1 MNTNISAWAIRQPV
15 PSLVLFAVL
24 MILGWFSFNQLA
36 VTKFPNVD
44 IPIVSVNVQQPGAA
58 PSELEAQ
65 VTKKVEDAISSVN
78 GIKHIISAVSEGQ
91 SLTTIEFRLETD
103 TDRALNDVKDAV
115 ARIRS
120 DLPRTIQEPVISR
133 LDVVGLPIMTY
144 AVSSTN
150 MSLEQLSWY
159 VDDVITRKL
168 QGVKGVGEIE
178 RIGGVKREIRIEL
191 DNDRLLALGITA
203 GDISN
208 QLRRVSSDVTGGRS
222 EIGGREQAIRTLAG
236 ARSISELANMVLT
249 IPGGRKIRLRDVGT
263 VQDTAEEQRRFAR
276 YNGRPVVGFGIKRA
290 KGASEATV
298 SERVKAALV
307 KIRKDRPD
315 VQIKLID
322 TKVKYTV
329 GNYEAAMKTLIE
341 GALLAIVVVFL
352 FLRDWRATLITSLAL
367 PFSIIPTYFVM
378 DALGFSLNLVSL
390 LGITLATGILVDD
403 AIVEIENIVR
413 HMRMG
418 KPPYRAALDAADEIG
433 LAVMAISLTI
443 IAVFVPVSFMSGIAG
458 QYFKQFGLTVAIAV
472 FFSLLVARLI
482 TPLLA
487 AYFMRNNHNKVEKE
501 GLVMRAYV
509 RVVGWSVRHRF
520 ITVIAGL
527 AIFAAS
533 IISIQLLPKGFM
545 PAIDEGRLALSI
557 ELPPGS
563 RIEDTIAKVDAISR
577 RLQQMPEIENIFVD
591 GGKIGL
597 GAPEVR
603 LAQMTI
609 ALIHKTKRKRT
620 QKQMQAA
627 ISKAAREFPD
637 MRFWFINENGQRAV
651 SLGVSGTN
659 VEAAEKV
666 AVALTSQMKRIS
678 LISNVVS
685 TAALDRPEIRIVPKF
700 DRAAELGVTTEALA
714 AAVRVATIGDI
725 DANLAKFNAGDRL
738 LPIRVKLA
746 DAARQRY
753 DIISNLRV
761 RAAGGKS
768 VPLAAIADIR
778 LDQGPSNIARY
789 DRVRRIAVEA
799 DLAGTDA
806 LGEALKAIFAL
817 PAAKNLP
824 PGVTVKESGDAEIM
838 GEVFAGFAK
847 AMGAG
852 LMLVLAV
859 LVLLFGSLIHPI
871 TIILSLPLS
880 IGGVIMALYVNNQSM
895 SMPVIIGMLM
905 LMGIVTK
912 NAIMLVDFAI
922 ERMQAGMTRAEALVD
937 AGRKRARPIVMTT
950 IAMVAG
956 MVPSALGLG
965 DGGEFRSPMA
975 VGVIGG
981 LLVST
986 VLSLIF
992 VPAIF
997 TLMDDV
1003 GRFFWFLFGRFVGP
1017 ADESEWTPP
1026 AQAQQAVAAAP
1037 SAGETVSEAPD
1048 TVAVEAPVRQDSW
1061 DQAKEPPKELSK
1073 EPSKGSP
1080 KDSPKDPY
1088 REAAE

>member
-1 MNTNISAWAIRQPV
+1 MMSMNVSAWAIRKPV

-24 MILGWFSFNQLA
+24 MVLGWYSFNQLPI
-36 VTKFPNVD
+36 TKFPNVD
-44 IPIVSVNVQQPGAA
+44 IPIISVIIQQPGAA
-58 PSELEAQ
+58 PSELETQ
-65 VTKKVEDAISSVN
+65 VTKKVEDAVSSVN
-78 GIKHIISAVSEGQ
+78 GIKHIISSVSEGQ
-91 SLTTIEFRLETD
+91 SSTTIEFRLETN
-103 TDRALNDVKDAV
+103 TDRAINDVKDAV
-115 ARIRS
+115 ARIRA
-120 DLPRTIQEPVISR
+120 DLPRTIQEPIVSR

-144 AVSSTN
+144 AVSSAN
-150 MSLEQLSWY
+150 MSLEQLSWF
-159 VDDVITRKL
+159 VDDVVARNL

-191 DNDRLLALGITA
+191 KTDRLLALGITA

-208 QLRRVSSDVTGGRS
+208 QLRLVSSDVTGGRS
-222 EIGGREQAIRTLAG
+222 EIAGREQSIRTLAG
-236 ARSISELANMVLT
+236 ARSIVDLGNTVLT
-249 IPGGRKIRLRDVGT
+249 IPGGRKVRLSELGT
-263 VQDTAEEQRRFAR
+263 VEDTAEEQRRFAR

-290 KGASEATV
+290 SGFSEATV
-298 SERVKAALV
+298 AELVKTGLE
-307 KIRKDRPD
+307 KIRKAHPD

-329 GNYEAAMKTLIE
+329 GNYEAAMKTLVE
-341 GALLAIVVVFL
+341 GALLSIIVVFL

-367 PFSIIPTYFVM
+367 PFSIVPTFFVIHTM
-378 DALGFSLNLVSL
+378 GFSLNLVSL

-418 KPPYRAALDAADEIG
+418 KSPYRASLEAADEIG

-472 FFSLLVARLI
+472 FFSLLTARLI

-487 AYFMRNNHNKVEKE
+487 AYFMRNHKQTVEKE
-501 GLVMRAYV
+501 GLIMRGYIRIV
-509 RVVGWSVRHRF
+509 TWSVRHRF
-520 ITVIAGL
+520 VTVILGL
-527 AIFAAS
+527 GIFAAS
-533 IISIQLLPKGFM
+533 VMSIQLLPKGFM

-563 RIEDTIAKVDAISR
+563 RLDDTIAKVDAISN
-577 RLQQMPEIENIFVD
+577 RLKKMPEIDSIFVD

-609 ALIHKTKRKRT
+609 ALVHKTQRKKT
-620 QKQMQAA
+620 QKQMQAL
-627 ISKAAREFPD
+627 IGEVAREFAD
-637 MRFWFINENGQRAV
+637 IRFWFINENGQRAV
-651 SLGVSGTN
+651 SLGVSGN
-659 VEAAEKV
+659 DPKAMEKV
-666 AVALTSQMKRIS
+666 GVALTSQMKRIP

-685 TAALDRPEIRIVPKF
+685 TAALDRPEIRIIPKTE
-700 DRAAELGVTTEALA
+700 RAAELGVTTEALA
-714 AAVRVATIGDI
+714 AAVRVATIGDV
-725 DANLAKFNAGDRL
+725 DANLAKYNAGDRL
-738 LPIRVKLA
+738 LPIRVKLT
-746 DAARQRY
+746 DNARQRF
-753 DIISNLRV
+753 DIIASLRV
-761 RAAGGKS
+761 MTSNGKS
-768 VPLAAIADIR
+768 VPLSAVADIR
-778 LDQGPSNIARY
+778 YDQGPSNIARY

-806 LGEALKAIFAL
+806 LGEALAAIFAL

-824 PGVTVKESGDAEIM
+824 PGVSVKPSGDSEVMA
-838 GEVFAGFAK
+838 EVFAGFAQ

-852 LMLVLAV
+852 LLMVLAV
-859 LVLLFGSLIHPI
+859 LILLFASIIHPI
-871 TIILSLPLS
+871 TILLSLPLS
-880 IGGVIMALYVNNQSM
+880 IGGVIMALYINNQSI
-895 SMPVIIGMLM
+895 SMPVVIGILM
-905 LMGIVTK
+905 LIGIVTK

-922 ERMQAGMTRAEALVD
+922 ERMHQGMNRTDALVD

-956 MVPSALGLG
+956 MVPSAMGLG

-997 TLMDDV
+997 TLMDDI
-1003 GRFFWFLFGRFVGP
+1003 GRFTWFLFGRFVGP
-1017 ADESEWTPP
+1017 SDEDTGIGVKALAEETKLTGDFP
-1026 AQAQQAVAAAP
+1026 A
-1037 SAGETVSEAPD
+1037 
-1048 TVAVEAPVRQDSW
+1048 
-1061 DQAKEPPKELSK
+1061 
-1073 EPSKGSP
+1073 
-1080 KDSPKDPY
+1080 
-1088 REAAE
+1088 EAALASATDNPQLKKSYPLAAE